1 MKRVFR
7 EGMKMLLQQSVFPLI
22 YNINKRKQ
30 IRKGLV
36 VFADAHHAELPEQM
50 RLLYEELKKRGMHV
64 VKYCFDLSKLSKS
77 EGLRRMT
84 AFMKLYAVSE
94 YVVLCNNFIPV
105 ASCKKRPETKVIQ
118 LWHACGALK
127 KFGYDAADD
136 VPGWYK
142 GNVYRNYD
150 LVTVSGPEAVEP
162 FKSAMKIS
170 DDEVVKPVGVS
181 ESDRLFDTA
190 GISAIKNKFKSLYP
204 EAEGRKV
211 ILWAPTFRG
220 AAGDA
225 LVQSSESIG
234 EKQVDKLGDNEDYF
248 VIKSLHP
255 HQTGAVSEMSTEELM
270 MCSDAFITD
279 YSSLCFKAVL
289 YRVPIVYFAPDFDDY
304 KKERGCYCDY
314 ESLPGVHPGE
324 NDTLENAVKRALREG
339 SQMYENDETV
349 HFLEQYMSGCDG
361 KATVRIAD
369 YITKEV

>member
-7 EGMKMLLQQSVFPLI
+7 EGMKMLLQQSIFPLI

-162 FKSAMKIS
+162 FKRAMRIS

-190 GISAIKNKFKSLYP
+190 GISANCRT
-204 EAEGRKV
+204 GR
-211 ILWAPTFRG
+211 L
-220 AAGDA
+220 
-225 LVQSSESIG
+225 
-234 EKQVDKLGDNEDYF
+234 
-248 VIKSLHP
+248 
-255 HQTGAVSEMSTEELM
+255 
-270 MCSDAFITD
+270 
-279 YSSLCFKAVL
+279 
-289 YRVPIVYFAPDFDDY
+289 
-304 KKERGCYCDY
+304 
-314 ESLPGVHPGE
+314 
-324 NDTLENAVKRALREG
+324 
-339 SQMYENDETV
+339 
-349 HFLEQYMSGCDG
+349 
-361 KATVRIAD
+361 
-369 YITKEV
+369 